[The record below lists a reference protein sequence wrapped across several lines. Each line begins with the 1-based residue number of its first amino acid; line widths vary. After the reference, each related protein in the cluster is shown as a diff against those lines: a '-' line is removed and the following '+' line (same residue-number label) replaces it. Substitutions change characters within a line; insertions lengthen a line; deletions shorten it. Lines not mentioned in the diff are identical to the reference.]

1 MSIRNAAMEL
11 TRERILEI
19 AGAQFLERPYED
31 VTLRG
36 VARDAGVALQTV
48 VNHFGAK
55 EDLFMACVERLGNEI
70 EARRAAQPGD
80 VAGAVRALVD
90 DYEITGDG
98 TIRALPLEERIPALA
113 AGLRQGREH
122 HEAWVQATFPGALRG
137 LRGAA
142 RQRRIAQLV
151 VATDVYTWKL
161 LRRDRGF
168 TEEQTATTMQELVE
182 RLHDEPQESR

>member
-1 MSIRNAAMEL
+1 MNTRTAAMEL

-19 AGAQFLERPYED
+19 AGAQFMDRPYEE

-36 VARDAGVALQTV
+36 VAREAGVALQTV

-55 EDLFMACVERLGNEI
+55 EDLFMACVERLGREI
-70 EARRAAQPGD
+70 EERRAAQPGD
-80 VAGAVRALVD
+80 IAGAVRALVD

-113 AGLRQGREH
+113 AGLRQGREN
-122 HEAWVQATFPGALRG
+122 HEAWVQVTFPAALRG

-142 RQRRIAQLV
+142 RQRRVAQLV
-151 VATDVYTWKL
+151 AVTDVYTWKL

-168 TEEQTATTMQELVE
+168 TADQTATTMQELVE
-182 RLHDEPQESR
+182 RLHDDHEESR

>member
-1 MSIRNAAMEL
+1 MNVRTAAMEL
-11 TRERILEI
+11 TRERILEV
-19 AGAQFLERPYED
+19 AGAQFMERPYEE

-36 VARDAGVALQTV
+36 VAREAGVALQTV

-55 EDLFMACVERLGNEI
+55 EDLFMACVERLGREI
-70 EARRAAQPGD
+70 EERRAAQPGD
-80 VAGAVRALVD
+80 IAGAVRALVD

-113 AGLRQGREH
+113 AGLRQGREN
-122 HEAWVQATFPGALRG
+122 HEAWVQATFPAALRG

-142 RQRRIAQLV
+142 RQRRVAQLV
-151 VATDVYTWKL
+151 AVTDVYTWKL

-168 TEEQTATTMQELVE
+168 TADQTATTMRELVE
-182 RLHDEPQESR
+182 RLHDDHEESR

>member
-1 MSIRNAAMEL
+1 MEL
-11 TRERILEI
+11 TRERILDV
-19 AGAQFLERPYED
+19 AGAQFLGHPYDD

-36 VARDAGVALQTV
+36 VAREAGVALQTV

-55 EDLFMACVERLGNEI
+55 EDLFMACVERLGREI
-70 EARRAAQPGD
+70 EERRAAQPGD
-80 VAGAVRALVD
+80 IAGAVRALVD

-122 HEAWVQATFPGALRG
+122 HEAWVQATFPAALRG

-142 RQRRIAQLV
+142 RQRRVAQLV
-151 VATDVYTWKL
+151 AVTDVYTWKL

-168 TEEQTATTMQELVE
+168 TADQTATTMQELVE
-182 RLHDEPQESR
+182 RLHAAHEESR